1 MFAFDLKTCY
11 FEDSEDCEP
20 YAAGV
25 YHLKN
30 PSECFKG
37 DINKEELA
45 TERSKV
51 HVFDRENSNP
61 VLKMIDFIE
70 NKYKGQTKLITIKYG
85 KHVLSSYKYQMV
97 EHNAGGFDDYFVL
110 NSLPISHKCKK
121 GIQDSGKSSRNKIS
135 FKTGSVI
142 ENGAEIPKNMKF
154 VCSKCQISG
163 SLKNM
168 QKEYNKRSESMK
180 RCNPSKFNYYW

>member
-1 MFAFDLKTCY
+1 MQNVFAFDLKTCN

-25 YHLKN
+25 YHLRN

-37 DINKEELA
+37 DLNKEELA
-45 TERSKV
+45 IERSKV
-51 HVFDRENSNP
+51 HVFDRESSNP

-97 EHNAGGFDDYFVL
+97 EHNAGGFDNYIVL
-110 NSLPISHKCKK
+110 NSLPMSYKCKK
-121 GIQDSGKSSRNKIS
+121 VFKNPGYLEKLKLASRL
-135 FKTGSVI
+135 VL
-142 ENGAEIPKNMKF
+142 
-154 VCSKCQISG
+154 
-163 SLKNM
+163 SLKM
-168 QKEYNKRSESMK
+168 L
-180 RCNPSKFNYYW
+180 